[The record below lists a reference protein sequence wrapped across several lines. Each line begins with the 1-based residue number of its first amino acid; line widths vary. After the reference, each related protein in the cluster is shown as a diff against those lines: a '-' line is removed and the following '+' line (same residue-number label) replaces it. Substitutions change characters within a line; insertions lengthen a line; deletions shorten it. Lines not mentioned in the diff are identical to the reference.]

1 MAWIKI
7 EHQTPDKP
15 EVGAIAHKLRIT
27 PAEAFLALFRVWAWA
42 DESTADGTLPGI
54 GPAWIDH
61 IARVA
66 GFGAAMK
73 DAGWLVE
80 TPTGLEIPNFDRH
93 NGESAKA
100 RALDQRRKMLARTDS
115 GRTERGQQPDK
126 SPAARRTE
134 TGHEADKS
142 PARSRTKGGP
152 EQEQE
157 QSKSRASKLVLAK
170 TPQPPVAA
178 DADAGGVG
186 GSDAGTDGGAPR
198 DAGRGNVAGPEG
210 ESALGDLAGSAGLAG
225 RPDDPGDPVWT
236 KRRLVLAKAAI
247 CNSPIAIGNR
257 GKASHA
263 LEVIARS
270 GRDPLAILDGI
281 STRSQDAKNPGGY
294 VLGSLMREAGLVD
307 S

>member
-73 DAGWLVE
+73 DAGWLFE
-80 TPTGLEIPNFDRH
+80 TPTGLEIPNFDDH

-100 RALDQRRKMLARTDS
+100 RAQSQKRMNKVREREKHDARTAPKRNAS
-115 GRTERGQQPDK
+115 ATNV
-126 SPAARRTE
+126 
-134 TGHEADKS
+134 
-142 PARSRTKGGP
+142 ARSAQQERNEMRNGSVTVAQP

-157 QSKSRASKLVLAK
+157 QSKSRASKLGLAK
-170 TPQPPVAA
+170 TPLPPEAAAGLAARLAAAPDGIREPEAA
-178 DADAGGVG
+178 DD
-186 GSDAGTDGGAPR
+186 DE
-198 DAGRGNVAGPEG
+198 AGPEG
-210 ESALGDLAGSAGLAG
+210 ESALGDLAGSAGLA
-225 RPDDPGDPVWT
+225 RPDDPADPVWT

-263 LEVIARS
+263 LDVIAKS

-281 STRSQDAKNPGGY
+281 STRAREAKNQGGY
-294 VLGSLMREAGLVD
+294 LLRSLMLEAGLVD